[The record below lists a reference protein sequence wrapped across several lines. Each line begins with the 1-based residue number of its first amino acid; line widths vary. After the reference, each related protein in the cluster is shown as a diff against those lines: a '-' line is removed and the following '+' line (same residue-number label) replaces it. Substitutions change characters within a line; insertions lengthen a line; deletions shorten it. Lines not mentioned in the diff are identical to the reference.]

1 MLKGMK
7 AKRQLAAFVALAVGG
22 AFAAAPTAYAA
33 ENASV
38 GTSGTQSGISGAG
51 TTVNPYTDIVGTN
64 LMNGSVTDNTLTIGV
79 LNAGNIPVVNG
90 TVSAGGITSTTSAV
104 TGNTLVIN
112 SISLTGNAYGGIG
125 ANIAQTSG
133 ASQTNPNVVKM
144 NGGTVT
150 GAVIGARSLAGG
162 VTNGGVELAGGTVTA
177 GISTGTAT
185 DGIAIA
191 GGMGKTSAINNTVT
205 IANGTVVGKV
215 YGGYAEN
222 RVGGTT
228 GNRVILGDVN
238 GSATPNLS
246 NASLYGGSNSTGVS
260 GGSLDAIRNN
270 HLIVQTKG
278 ITANSAQNF
287 HTYEFYLNTGVAAG
301 NTMLTL
307 THNNDAFGRTVAWE
321 DIKVDATGWSGKG
334 VNAQGKSVQDYFG
347 DVGTVT
353 LMADGNTAINRTS
366 NLRFSGYT
374 SPGTT
379 DWSGDYEY
387 RIKLRTQ
394 TDTATSTTRN
404 YVDAELHRYQNANH
418 THTGALSGR
427 NTIYGGYSIWENLG
441 GQTGNKKVVQ
451 DNTLVLNN
459 ATGLVSGYG
468 GYTSTGADA
477 VRNKLTL
484 NSGTIENLFG
494 GVATGTGLVD
504 HNDVTVEDGM
514 VTGDIFGGQSTDLTS
529 GDNIAHTGTGTVT
542 NNTVTVNKG
551 TVNRITGGYGTTTVS
566 SNSVAING
574 GANASRTTV
583 YPVVRGEVKG
593 GAIRG
598 DNSVDRKAEQN
609 TVTITEGDIQA
620 TVYGVFGELFGAGS
634 STNAHVQLVNDNHV
648 KISGG
653 SAHKIYGAYLTGYG
667 TAAGTGT
674 ASNNS
679 VEISGTAKV
688 SETAYGAAANG
699 NASLTANS
707 VTVKGGA
714 VHDVYGATANGT
726 GAVTGNRVTIEDGRV
741 DDNVVG
747 GENTSTSTKAGSV
760 TGNTVTV
767 KGGEIVGDIYGGVTY
782 AAQPSGSGSTG
793 TTTTSGG
800 NTVTITGGTLTGG
813 TRPDGTLR
821 GNVYGGYANGTNTTV
836 EMNNEI
842 NLGADDGSYGANLT
856 QATIYGGRTE
866 RSGNTLNVKGQNIT
880 VKGVH
885 NFTNY
890 NFCLT
895 DKVDKNATM
904 LKVTDHNGFENQYS
918 GTTPVNFSNVKINL
932 QNMSAKQI
940 AGRVTLL
947 EGDDDYA
954 LKFQSY
960 TPTAAW
966 LISPTHSDYEYA
978 LRLVR
983 SDGTEAPTG
992 TTTGRRVLL
1001 DYNRFQNGNVAYDA
1015 TSTDTDW
1022 FAGRSYGGH
1031 TTEHNILTI
1040 DKPLSRDIMAYG
1052 AKTMGTS
1059 GGSGGTRGNTLE
1071 IKSTGRAYQVTA
1083 GYGGYIHEAAN
1094 SGKVEN
1100 NVLRMSGGKAGTL
1113 YGGYSAGTGEVSGNN
1128 VYVTGG
1134 TVSGNIYAGYAAT
1147 AGQAKGNTLTL
1158 GADDGSYGATI
1169 AGNIYGANDSGAGT
1183 GNTLVVQAGGISV
1196 QQVKNFD
1203 TFKFVLH
1210 NDTLIDHTMLKIE
1223 QTGGLGG
1230 AVDMAN
1236 ITEDVS
1242 KFHLNPTW
1250 TGSHSV
1256 KLIESNGQMTF
1267 SNYAKNQDRTSK
1279 YANTNY
1285 EVYLHTENDQTQGSD
1300 LLLTFNRLRDGDRS
1314 YDSTNASAADSRVF
1328 TGISAMNH
1336 DVENNKL
1343 HIAGVHASGID
1354 NYAAAGVTTGTSGSL
1369 KNNML
1374 TIDSANALKIRDVYG
1389 AYAANTSTSSS
1400 SGSSGGSGSGG
1411 GSSTMSGNGVILTRG
1426 ALTGNI
1432 YGAKSESKVKADSN
1446 YVTMSGGSVSGSV
1459 YGGWSTS
1466 DDAQNNSVDLYS
1478 VHIGGDVVGGHGKD
1492 AKNNTITL
1500 RGTEIGGIVYGG
1512 QLTSGASAA
1521 VKDGNILNVYDMG
1534 AKVGYFEDF
1543 QNINFY
1549 LSPKA
1554 DLSKSMLTTTQAKN
1568 KDISGSTITMELDG
1582 GYAPI
1587 GVGDDISLVR
1597 LPDAQNIVTA
1607 SNLSN
1612 TTYQTTKGVTL
1623 DYEYTLNTRGTASTG
1638 TKNELFAHVTNIKVK
1653 DETKSLVE
1661 TQAAAIAFLA
1671 SGSDLLTDIGIPAAE
1686 AAATQIADIV
1696 DTPYA
1701 SSEKNSAAASAPLST
1716 LGSYQMFAAQSFGS
1730 MRLKSGSYVDTKG
1743 WNLNVGYARRNELLD
1758 RSVTFG
1764 PFIEYGRGS
1773 YDSYLD
1779 DGTHG
1784 DGKTSYLGI
1793 GVMAKTESESGTYL
1807 EGSLRIG
1814 RAKSD
1819 YSGTIGAKG
1828 TSYDLSSSY
1837 FAGHIGVGQKREL
1850 INGNKI
1856 DTYAKYFYAHQ
1867 AGASATLSTGEPYD
1881 FGASTSSRIRFGT
1894 RFTMKN
1900 DMDGEFY
1907 AGLAWEYE
1915 FDGKGTASYQGYNLP
1930 STSLK
1935 GSTTLLELGYRY
1947 APVDSTVSYGLNLT
1961 GFKGKRKG
1969 ITGGFN
1975 IAWAF

>member
-22 AFAAAPTAYAA
+22 AFAGMPAAYAA
-33 ENASV
+33 
-38 GTSGTQSGISGAG
+38 QS
-51 TTVNPYTDIVGTN
+51 TTVGTN
-64 LMNGSVTDNTLTIGV
+64 DTRLAPATGTSPSTAYPGINGTALLNGSVTDNTLTVGT
-79 LNAGNIPVVNG
+79 AGTTNLPFVRG
-90 TVSAGGITSTTSAV
+90 DVSAGGTATTNTAV
-104 TGNTLVIN
+104 TGNTLIIN
-112 SISLTGNAYGGIG
+112 NISLTGNAYGGIG
-125 ANIAQTSG
+125 LNIAQTSG
-133 ASQTNPNVVKM
+133 AAQTNPNVVKM
-144 NGGTVT
+144 NGGAVT
-150 GAVIGARSLAGG
+150 GAVIGVRSTAGG

-177 GISTGTAT
+177 GTN
-185 DGIAIA
+185 GIAIA
-191 GGMGKTSAINNTVT
+191 GGMGKTSAHNNTVM
-205 IANGTVVGKV
+205 IASGTVTGAV

-222 RVGGTT
+222 NGGGTT
-228 GNRVILGDVN
+228 GNRVILGDAN

-260 GGSLDAIRNN
+260 GGNIDAIRNN

-278 ITANSAQNF
+278 IKANSAKNF
-287 HTYEFYLNTGVAAG
+287 HTYEFHLNTGVAAG

-307 THNNDAFGRTVAWE
+307 TNNNDALGRTVAWG

-353 LMADGNTAINRTS
+353 LMADGNTATNRSS

-374 SPGTT
+374 APGTT

-404 YVDAELHRYQNANH
+404 NVDAELHRYQNANH
-418 THTGALSGR
+418 THTGGLSSGK
-427 NTIYGGYSIWENLG
+427 NTIYGGYAIWENLG

-504 HNDVTVEDGM
+504 HNDVTVADGT

-593 GAIRG
+593 GGIRG

-620 TVYGVFGELFGAGS
+620 AVYGVFGELFGAGS
-634 STNAHVQLVNDNHV
+634 GSSTKVQTVNDNHV

-653 SAHKIYGAYLTGYG
+653 STHKVYGAYLTGYG
-667 TAAGTGT
+667 GQTGTGT
-674 ASNNS
+674 ATNNT

-688 SETAYGAAANG
+688 AEMAYGAAADG
-699 NASLTANS
+699 NASLDKNS
-707 VTVKGGA
+707 VTVKGGS

-726 GAVTGNRVTIEDGRV
+726 GAVKGNSVTIEDGRV

-782 AAQPSGSGSTG
+782 AAKS
-793 TTTTSGG
+793 SGG

-821 GNVYGGYANGTNTTV
+821 GNVYGGYARGTDTSV
-836 EMNNEI
+836 EQNNVV
-842 NLGADDGSYGANLT
+842 NLGADDGSYTANLT
-856 QATIYGGRTE
+856 QATIYGGHSTAT
-866 RSGNTLNVKGQNIT
+866 GNTLNVKGQNIT

-890 NFCLT
+890 NFYLT
-895 DKVDKNATM
+895 DKIDKNATM

-918 GTTPVNFSNVKINL
+918 GTTPVDFANIKISL
-932 QNMSAKQI
+932 KNMSSKQI
-940 AGRVTLL
+940 AGQVTLL
-947 EGDDDYA
+947 EGDDDNA
-954 LKFQSY
+954 LKFQNY

-992 TTTGRRVLL
+992 RTTGNRVLL
-1001 DYNRFQNGNVAYDA
+1001 DYNRFQNGNVAYDK
-1015 TSTDTDW
+1015 TSNEMDW

-1031 TTEHNILTI
+1031 TTDHNLLTI
-1040 DKPLSRDIMAYG
+1040 DAPLSRSIEAYG

-1059 GGSGGTRGNTLE
+1059 GGSGGAKGNTLE
-1071 IKSTGRAYQVTA
+1071 IKSTGSNAYQVTK
-1083 GYGGYIHEAAN
+1083 GFGGYIGHAAN
-1094 SGKVEN
+1094 ADKVEHN
-1100 NVLRMSGGKAGTL
+1100 ILRMSGGTAGTL
-1113 YGGYSAGTGEVSGNN
+1113 YGGYSEGTGEVSGNN
-1128 VYVTGG
+1128 TFVTGG
-1134 TVSGNIYAGYAAT
+1134 TVQDVYAGWAKT
-1147 AGQAKGNTLTL
+1147 AGQVKNNTLTL

-1169 AGNIYGANDSGAGT
+1169 TGNIYGANDSGAGK
-1183 GNTLVVQAGGISV
+1183 GNTLVVQAGNVSV

-1230 AVDMAN
+1230 TVDMAN

-1343 HIAGVHASGID
+1343 RITGVHASGID

-1374 TIDSANALKIRDVYG
+1374 TIDSANALNIRDVYG

-1400 SGSSGGSGSGG
+1400 SGSSGGSGSGSSGSGG

-1446 YVTMSGGSVSGSV
+1446 YVTVSGGSVSGSV

-1466 DDAQNNSVDLYS
+1466 DDAQNNNVSLSS
-1478 VHIGGDVVGGHGKD
+1478 VHIGGDVVGGYGKS
-1492 AKNNTITL
+1492 AKNNSVTL
-1500 RGTEIGGIVYGG
+1500 RGTEVVGSVYGG
-1512 QLTSGASAA
+1512 KLTTGVSASA
-1521 VKDGNILNVYDMG
+1521 KDGNTLNVYDMG

-1543 QNINFY
+1543 QNLNFY
-1549 LSPKA
+1549 LSPRA

-1587 GVGDDISLVR
+1587 GMGDDISLVR

-1607 SNLSN
+1607 NNLSG

-1671 SGSDLLTDIGIPAAE
+1671 SGSDLLTDVGIPAAE
-1686 AAATQIADIV
+1686 AAATQIANIV

-1701 SSEKNSAAASAPLST
+1701 GSGKNSAAASAPLST
-1716 LGSYQMFAAQSFGS
+1716 LGSYQLFAAQSFGS

-1758 RSVTFG
+1758 RSLTFG

-1784 DGKTSYLGI
+1784 SGKTSYLGI
-1793 GVMAKTESESGTYL
+1793 GVMAKTESESGIYL

-1828 TSYDLSSSY
+1828 TGYDLSSSY

-1894 RFTMKN
+1894 RYTFKN
-1900 DMDGEFY
+1900 DLDGEFY

-1935 GSTTLLELGYRY
+1935 GGTTILELGYRF

>member
-7 AKRQLAAFVALAVGG
+7 ARRQLAAFVALAVGG
-22 AFAAAPTAYAA
+22 AFSAAPAAYAA

-38 GTSGTQSGISGAG
+38 GTGGAQTGLIGEG
-51 TTVNPYTDIVGTN
+51 TTTNPYGDIVGTN
-64 LMNGSVTDNTLTIGV
+64 LMNGSVTGNTLTVGTSGS
-79 LNAGNIPVVNG
+79 GNIPVVNG
-90 TVSAGGITSTTSAV
+90 TISAGGTVTTNSAV
-104 TGNTLVIN
+104 TGNTLVLN
-112 SISLTGNAYGGIG
+112 SVLLTGNAYGGIG
-125 ANIAQTSG
+125 LNITQTSG
-133 ASQTNPNVVKM
+133 AAQSNPNVVKM
-144 NGGTVT
+144 SGGTVH
-150 GAVIGARSLAGG
+150 GAVIGVRSTAGG
-162 VTNGGVELAGGTVTA
+162 VTTGEAELSGGTVNA
-177 GISTGTAT
+177 GAN
-185 DGIAIA
+185 GIAIA
-191 GGMGKTSAINNTVT
+191 GGMGKTSAINSDVTITGGTVT
-205 IANGTVVGKV
+205 GGV

-222 RVGGTT
+222 SGAKTT
-228 GNRVILGDVN
+228 GNHVTLGDASGN
-238 GSATPNLS
+238 YTADLRG
-246 NASLYGGSNSTGVS
+246 ASLYGGNDSDYT
-260 GGSLDAIRNN
+260 NN
-270 HLIVQTKG
+270 RLYVRAKN
-278 ITANSAQNF
+278 ITADAAKNF
-287 HTYEFYLNTGVAAG
+287 HTYEFHLNTDITAG
-301 NTMLTL
+301 DTMLTL
-307 THNNDAFGRTVAWE
+307 TNNNDALGRAVAWG
-321 DIKVDATGWSGKG
+321 DIKLDATGWSGA
-334 VNAQGKSVQDYFG
+334 VRTQYFG

-353 LMADGNTAINRTS
+353 LMADGNAATHRGS
-366 NLRFSGYT
+366 NLNFSGYT
-374 SPGTT
+374 APGTT
-379 DWSGDYEY
+379 SWSGDYEY
-387 RIKLRTQ
+387 RIKLRTE

-504 HNDVTVEDGM
+504 RNEVTVADGT
-514 VTGDIFGGQSTDLTS
+514 VTGDIFGGKSDNLTS
-529 GDNIAHTGTGTVT
+529 GNGIAYSGTGTVT
-542 NNTVTVNKG
+542 NNSVTVNKG

-583 YPVVRGEVKG
+583 YPVVHGEVKG

-674 ASNNS
+674 ATNNS

-699 NASLTANS
+699 NASLSSNS

-726 GAVTGNRVTIEDGRV
+726 GAVKDNSVTIENGRV

-747 GENTSTSTKAGSV
+747 GENTSTNTKAGSV

-767 KGGEIVGDIYGGVTY
+767 KGGEIVGDIFGGVTY
-782 AAQPSGSGSTG
+782 ATRSSGSGGTG
-793 TTTTSGG
+793 TTPTSGG
-800 NTVTITGGTLTGG
+800 NIVTITGGTLTGG

-821 GNVYGGYANGTNTTV
+821 GNVYGGSARGTDTSV
-836 EMNNEI
+836 EQNNVV
-842 NLGADDGSYGANLT
+842 NLGADDGSYAANLT
-856 QATIYGGRTE
+856 QATIYGGRRTAT
-866 RSGNTLNVKGQNIT
+866 GNTLNVKGQNIT

-890 NFCLT
+890 NFYLT
-895 DKVDKNATM
+895 DKIDKNATM

-947 EGDDDYA
+947 EGNDDNA
-954 LKFQSY
+954 LKFQNY

-978 LRLVR
+978 LRLER

-1001 DYNRFQNGNVAYDA
+1001 DYNRFQNGNVAYDT
-1015 TSTDTDW
+1015 TSDDADW

-1040 DKPLSRDIMAYG
+1040 DKPLSRDITAYG

-1071 IKSTGRAYQVTA
+1071 IKSTGSNAYQVTA

-1113 YGGYSAGTGEVSGNN
+1113 YGSYSAGTGEVSGNN

-1134 TVSGNIYAGYAAT
+1134 TVSGNIYAGYAAA

-1183 GNTLVVQAGGISV
+1183 GNTLVVQAGNVSV

-1230 AVDMAN
+1230 TVDMAK

-1343 HIAGVHASGID
+1343 RITGVHASGID

-1400 SGSSGGSGSGG
+1400 SGSSGGSGSGSSG
-1411 GSSTMSGNGVILTRG
+1411 SGSGSSTMSGNGVILTRG

-1446 YVTMSGGSVSGSV
+1446 YVTVSGGSVSGSV
-1459 YGGWSTS
+1459 YGGWSKN
-1466 DDAQNNSVDLYS
+1466 DDAQNNSVVLS
-1478 VHIGGDVVGGHGKD
+1478 AVHIGGDVVGGYGEKN
-1492 AKNNTITL
+1492 AKNNSVTL
-1500 RGTEIGGIVYGG
+1500 RGTEVVGSVYGG
-1512 QLTSGASAA
+1512 QIGSGVSAA
-1521 VKDGNILNVYDMG
+1521 VKDGNTLNVYDMG

-1543 QNINFY
+1543 QNLNFY
-1549 LSPKA
+1549 LSPRA

-1568 KDISGSTITMELDG
+1568 KDLSGSTITMELDG
-1582 GYAPI
+1582 GYAPV

-1607 SNLSN
+1607 NNLSG

-1661 TQAAAIAFLA
+1661 TQAASIAFLA
-1671 SGSDLLTDIGIPAAE
+1671 SGSDLLTDVGIPAAE

-1696 DTPYA
+1696 DAPLATGD
-1701 SSEKNSAAASAPLST
+1701 STKNDGAATTPLST
-1716 LGSYQMFAAQSFGS
+1716 LGSYQLFAAQSFGS

-1758 RSVTFG
+1758 RSLTFG
-1764 PFIEYGRGS
+1764 PFIEYGRGN

-1784 DGKTSYLGI
+1784 SGKTSYLGI
-1793 GVMAKTESESGTYL
+1793 GVMAKSESESGTYL
-1807 EGSLRIG
+1807 EGSLRVG

-1819 YSGTIGAKG
+1819 YSGIIGAKG
-1828 TSYDLSSSY
+1828 TGYDLSSSY

-1850 INGNKI
+1850 ANGNKI

-1867 AGASATLSTGEPYD
+1867 AGGSATLSTGELYD

-1969 ITGGFN
+1969 FTGGFN

>member
-22 AFAAAPTAYAA
+22 AFSAAPAAYAA
-33 ENASV
+33 ESATV
-38 GTSGTQSGISGAG
+38 GTGGAQTGINGVG
-51 TTVNPYTDIVGTN
+51 TTANPYGDIVGTN
-64 LMNGSVTDNTLTIGV
+64 LMNGSVTDNTLTIGT
-79 LNAGNIPVVNG
+79 AGTTNLPVVNG
-90 TVSAGGITSTTSAV
+90 TVSAGGTITTNTAV

-112 SISLTGNAYGGIG
+112 SISLMGNAYGGYG
-125 ANIAQTSG
+125 ANIVQQSG
-133 ASQTNPNVVKM
+133 AAQTNPNVVKM

-150 GAVIGARSLAGG
+150 GAVIGARSIAGG
-162 VTNGGVELAGGTVTA
+162 VTNGGVEFAGGTVTA
-177 GISTGTAT
+177 GTN
-185 DGIAIA
+185 GIAIA
-191 GGMGKTSAINNTVT
+191 GGMGHTNAINNTVT
-205 IANGTVVGKV
+205 LTKGTVTGAV
-215 YGGYAEN
+215 YGGYVEN
-222 RVGGTT
+222 AGAKTT
-228 GNRVILGDVN
+228 GNNVYLGDTSGN
-238 GSATPNLS
+238 TPTLN
-246 NASLYGGSNSTGVS
+246 NASIYGGNDSDYT
-260 GGSLDAIRNN
+260 NN
-270 HLIVQTKG
+270 HLHVQGKG
-278 ITANSAQNF
+278 ITADSARNF
-287 HTYEFYLNTGVAAG
+287 HTYDFHLNTNIAAG

-307 THNNDAFGRTVAWE
+307 TNNNDAFGRAVNWSE
-321 DIKVDATGWSGKG
+321 INLDATGWSG
-334 VNAQGKSVQDYFG
+334 ASRTAYYG

-353 LMADGNTAINRTS
+353 LMADGNAATNRSS
-366 NLRFSGYT
+366 NLNFASSSGRM
-374 SPGTT
+374 GW
-379 DWSGDYEY
+379 DGDYEY
-387 RIKLRTQ
+387 RIRLDPQ
-394 TDTATSTTRN
+394 VNTATSTTRN
-404 YVDAELHRYQNANH
+404 YVRADLHRYMNANA
-418 THTGALSGR
+418 TYNNASSTS
-427 NTIYGGYSIWENLG
+427 NTIYGGYSIWQN
-441 GQTGNKKVVQ
+441 KVVQ
-451 DNTLVLNN
+451 DNTLTITN
-459 ATGLVSGYG
+459 AAGTMTAYG

-477 VRNKLTL
+477 VRNTL
-484 NSGTIENLFG
+484 NMRGGTVQNLYG
-494 GVATGTGLVD
+494 AYATGNG
-504 HNDVTVEDGM
+504 TVEDNH
-514 VTGDIFGGQSTDLTS
+514 VNLTGGR
-529 GDNIAHTGTGTVT
+529 VT
-542 NNTVTVNKG
+542 NEIIGGRSGGTNPTGIVRKNTVTVNNT
-551 TVNRITGGYGTTTVS
+551 TVGGRITGGSGTTTVDENTVTIGGNAVTS
-566 SNSVAING
+566 TVHSVVG
-574 GANASRTTV
+574 GDV
-583 YPVVRGEVKG
+583 L
-593 GAIRG
+593 GAYITG
-598 DNSVDRKAEQN
+598 DNSTSRSASKNA
-609 TVTITEGDIQA
+609 VTITEGDIRR
-620 TVYGVFGELFGAGS
+620 TVYGVFGDFFGTSTPSTTTYTPAVQNNTVAISGGAEKDVYGAFLSGIGTATKNSVAISGTARVGGQVYGAGS
-634 STNAHVQLVNDNHV
+634 GTSANAALDENAVT
-648 KISGG
+648 ISGG
-653 SAHKIYGAYLTGYG
+653 S
-667 TAAGTGT
+667 
-674 ASNNS
+674 
-679 VEISGTAKV
+679 VD
-688 SETAYGAAANG
+688 
-699 NASLTANS
+699 
-707 VTVKGGA
+707 
-714 VHDVYGATANGT
+714 DVYGARAANTMGT
-726 GAVTGNRVTIEDGRV
+726 GAVT
-741 DDNVVG
+741 
-747 GENTSTSTKAGSV
+747 S
-760 TGNTVTV
+760 
-767 KGGEIVGDIYGGVTY
+767 
-782 AAQPSGSGSTG
+782 
-793 TTTTSGG
+793 
-800 NTVTITGGTLTGG
+800 NTVTITSGLVHDNVYGGYNRSTLVDAGAVTGNQVTVTGG
-813 TRPDGTLR
+813 QMLGDIFGGVTHNDLPTSSSTTATSSGGNTITITGGAIGGYRPDGTLR
-821 GNVYGGYANGTNTTV
+821 GNIYGGYANGTNTTV
-836 EMNNEI
+836 ETNNVV
-842 NLGADDGSYGANLT
+842 NLGADDGSYTADLT
-856 QATIYGGRTE
+856 WATIYGGHSTAT
-866 RSGNTLNVKGQNIT
+866 GNTLNVKGQNIT

-890 NFCLT
+890 NFYLT
-895 DKVDKNATM
+895 DKISKNATM

-947 EGDDDYA
+947 EGNDDNA
-954 LKFQSY
+954 LKFQNY

-983 SDGTEAPTG
+983 SDDTEAPTG
-992 TTTGRRVLL
+992 TTTGNRVLL
-1001 DYNRFQNGNVAYDA
+1001 DYNRFQNGNVAYDT
-1015 TSTDTDW
+1015 TSDDTDW

-1040 DKPLSRDIMAYG
+1040 DKPLSRNITAYG
-1052 AKTMGTS
+1052 AKTMGAS

-1071 IKSTGRAYQVTA
+1071 IKSTGSNAYQVTA
-1083 GYGGYIHEAAN
+1083 GYGGYIHEAGN

-1183 GNTLVVQAGGISV
+1183 GNTLVVQASNVSV

-1230 AVDMAN
+1230 TVDMAN

-1343 HIAGVHASGID
+1343 RITGVHASGID

-1374 TIDSANALKIRDVYG
+1374 TIDSANALNIRDVYG
-1389 AYAANTSTSSS
+1389 AYAANTSTASS
-1400 SGSSGGSGSGG
+1400 SGSSGGSGSGSSG
-1411 GSSTMSGNGVILTRG
+1411 SGSSGSGSGSSTMSGNGVILTRG

-1446 YVTMSGGSVSGSV
+1446 YVTVSGGSVSGSV
-1459 YGGWSTS
+1459 YGGWSKK
-1466 DDAQNNSVDLYS
+1466 DDAQNNSVVLS
-1478 VHIGGDVVGGHGKD
+1478 AVHIGGDVVGGYGEKN
-1492 AKNNTITL
+1492 AKNNSVTL
-1500 RGTEIGGIVYGG
+1500 RGTEVVGSVYGG
-1512 QLTSGASAA
+1512 QIGNGVSAA
-1521 VKDGNILNVYDMG
+1521 VKDGNTLNVYDMG

-1543 QNINFY
+1543 QNLNFY
-1549 LSPKA
+1549 LSPRA

-1582 GYAPI
+1582 GYAPV
-1587 GVGDDISLVR
+1587 GVGNDISLVR

-1607 SNLSN
+1607 NNLSG

-1623 DYEYTLNTRGTASTG
+1623 DYEYTLNTRGTAPTG

-1701 SSEKNSAAASAPLST
+1701 GSEKNAAAAASAPLST
-1716 LGSYQMFAAQSFGS
+1716 LGSYQMFAAQSFGN

-1758 RSVTFG
+1758 RSLTFG
-1764 PFIEYGRGS
+1764 PFIEYGRGN

-1784 DGKTSYLGI
+1784 SGKTSYLGI
-1793 GVMAKTESESGTYL
+1793 GVMAKSESESGTYL
-1807 EGSLRIG
+1807 EGSLRVG

-1828 TSYDLSSSY
+1828 TGYDLSSSY

-1867 AGASATLSTGEPYD
+1867 AGTSATLSTGETYD
-1881 FGASTSSRIRFGT
+1881 FGASTSSRIRLGT
-1894 RFTMKN
+1894 RYTMKN
-1900 DMDGEFY
+1900 DLNGEFY

-1915 FDGKGTASYQGYNLP
+1915 FDGKGSASYQGYNLP
-1930 STSLK
+1930 GTSLK
-1935 GSTTLLELGYRY
+1935 GSTTLLELGYRF

-1969 ITGGFN
+1969 FTGGFN